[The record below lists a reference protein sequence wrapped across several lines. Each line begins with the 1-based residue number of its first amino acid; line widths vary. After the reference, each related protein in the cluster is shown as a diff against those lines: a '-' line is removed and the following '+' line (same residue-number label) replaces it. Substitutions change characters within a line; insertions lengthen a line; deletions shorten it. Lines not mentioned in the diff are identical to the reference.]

1 MHVLIENALR
11 QDRRILSEYDSK
23 RLLSSYGIPVT
34 KERLVH
40 TPSELRE
47 AIRQIG
53 FPLVIKGCSST
64 LAHKTEQGLVFLD
77 IRNDQEAEA
86 AFQNA
91 MARMAESDKAVLV
104 QELVKGRREL
114 VAGMTRDP
122 QFGPCV
128 MFGLGGI
135 FTEILK
141 DISFRVAPIQKEM
154 PWKWPEKSR
163 AIKSWMKFG
172 ECRLQHGEAV

>member
-1 MHVLIENALR
+1 MDQMHVLIENALR
-11 QDRRILSEYDSK
+11 QDRKILSEYESK
-23 RLLSSYGIPVT
+23 KLLSSYGIPVT

-47 AIRQIG
+47 AVRQIG
-53 FPLVIKGCSST
+53 YPLVIKGCSST

-77 IRNDQEAEA
+77 IRSDQEAEA
-86 AFQNA
+86 AFQSA

-135 FTEILK
+135 LPKYSKTFL
-141 DISFRVAPIQKEM
+141 S
-154 PWKWPEKSR
+154 
-163 AIKSWMKFG
+163 G
-172 ECRLQHGEAV
+172 